1 MRTKTL
7 CSVGPVS
14 DYRPGQSRVVGVL
27 GGMGPT
33 ATVDFYDKLVRAT
46 QARTDQ
52 DHLKVVIWA
61 DPTVPSRQA
70 AIAGVGESP
79 IPSLRKGVR
88 NLVAVGADLLVCPCN
103 TAHAFLPEI
112 AAEEGIELISIVDT
126 AVARIVA
133 ARGQRVGLLATD
145 GALSANLFQPAL
157 RRAAMTPV
165 FPSEQSQ
172 EQLMRAIYQIKSE
185 TATRAA
191 AVDNVTAAL
200 EEFAQQHV
208 DTVLVGCTELST
220 IVDQLP
226 KAAWNLIDASQTL
239 VERTVLEAR
248 RTQGTVRE
256 RCAL

>member
-14 DYRPGQSRVVGVL
+14 DYRPCQSRVVGVL

-79 IPSLRKGVR
+79 IHSLRQGVR

-126 AVARIVA
+126 AVASIVA

-145 GALSANLFQPAL
+145 GALSARLFQPAL
-157 RRAAMTPV
+157 RSAAMTPV
-165 FPSEQSQ
+165 LPSEQSQ
-172 EQLMRAIYQIKSE
+172 QQLMQAIYQIKSE
-185 TATRAA
+185 TATKAA
-191 AVDNVTAAL
+191 VVDNVTAAL
-200 EEFAQQHV
+200 GEFAEQDV

-226 KAAWNLIDASQTL
+226 KAAWNLVDASQTL

-248 RTQGTVRE
+248 RTEGTVRE